1 VPWCRPRV
9 IQYRSQ
15 ISLSFYILFPH
26 HYHWSLNSTS
36 IAMGGPE
43 LPPASV
49 PVIDISPLFT
59 SDVATKRDVAL
70 QIGSACRDPGFFYAS
85 NHGVSVD
92 ELSKVT
98 KRFHTQISPDEK
110 KQLAI
115 RAYNPGSKHIRNGYS
130 LPITGK
136 KAVESWCFL
145 NPNFTPD
152 HAEIQAGT
160 PMHEVN
166 DWPDEATHPG
176 FQDFQTRYYW
186 SVFHVSL
193 TVLRGMAIALGK
205 PEDFFND
212 KFRKTD
218 TLSSVALIRYP
229 FLDPYPAEAIKT
241 AQDGTKLSFEWHEDV
256 SLITVLFQSQ
266 VQNLQVLTKLGYQDV
281 PANDDCFLI
290 NCGSFMDYITKGYF
304 FAPKHRVKWV
314 NEERQSIP
322 FFVNLGQNTRIAP
335 FTPNNEEKDEP
346 LDGPPMSY
354 GEYLN
359 NGLKALVVKNGQT

>member
-1 VPWCRPRV
+1 MA
-9 IQYRSQ
+9 RS
-15 ISLSFYILFPH
+15 
-26 HYHWSLNSTS
+26 N
-36 IAMGGPE
+36 
-43 LPPASV
+43 LPPANV
-49 PVIDISPLFT
+49 PVIDISALFT
-59 SDVATKRDVAL
+59 NDIATKRDVAL
-70 QIGSACRDPGFFYAS
+70 QINNACRNPGFFYAS
-85 NHGVSVD
+85 NHGVPVD

-98 KRFHTQISPDEK
+98 KRFHMQVSPEEK
-110 KQLAI
+110 QQLAI
-115 RAYNPGSKHIRNGYS
+115 RAYNPDSKHIRNGYS
-130 LPITGK
+130 LPIAGK

-166 DWPDEATHPG
+166 DWPDADAHSG
-176 FQDFQTRYYW
+176 FREFQTQYYW
-186 SVFHVSL
+186 SVFDVSL
-193 TVLRGMAIALGK
+193 AVLRGMALALGK
-205 PEDFFND
+205 PEDFFD
-212 KFRKTD
+212 AKFCKTD

-229 FLDPYPAEAIKT
+229 FLDPYPPAAVKT
-241 AQDGTKLSFEWHEDV
+241 AEDGTKLSFEWHEDV

-266 VQNLQVLTKLGYQDV
+266 VQNLQVLTELGYQDV

-335 FTPNNEEKDEP
+335 FAPHNEGDDEP
-346 LDGPPMSY
+346 LDEQPMSY

-359 NGLKALVVKNGQT
+359 NGLKALIVKNGQT